1 MHNRNGYVCFDDSC
15 VEVELART
23 YGEMIVGLMNRVNLS
38 ENRGMLLVFD
48 DESAHKIWM
57 KNMLISLDVI
67 WFDDKGMVIHID
79 KNVVPCDRYCQPFG
93 PESYSK
99 FVLEVNG
106 GYADRHNVNIGDN
119 VRMIL

>member
-1 MHNRNGYVCFDDSC
+1 MNNRKGYICFDNSC
-15 VEVELART
+15 VEVELATTRE
-23 YGEMIVGLMNRVNLS
+23 EMAIGLMNRANLS
-38 ENRGMLLVFD
+38 ESGGMLFIFD
-48 DESAHKIWM
+48 EERIHKIWM

-67 WFDDKGMVIHID
+67 WLNDKGIVIHID

-99 FVLEVNG
+99 FALEVNG
-106 GYADRHNVNIGDN
+106 LYTDKHNINVGDS

>member
-1 MHNRNGYVCFDDSC
+1 MHNRKGYVCFDDSC
-15 VEVELART
+15 VEVELATT

-38 ENRGMLLVFD
+38 ENRGLLLVFD
-48 DESAHKIWM
+48 DENIHKVWM

-106 GYADRHNVNIGDN
+106 GYADRHNINIGDN

>member
-1 MHNRNGYVCFDDSC
+1 MHNRKGYVCFDDSC
-15 VEVELART
+15 VEVELATT

-38 ENRGMLLVFD
+38 EHGGLLLVFD
-48 DESAHKIWM
+48 NENIHKVWM

-79 KNVVPCDRYCQPFG
+79 KNIIPCDRYCEPFG
-93 PESYSK
+93 PESCSK

-106 GYADRHNVNIGDN
+106 GYADRHNINIGDN